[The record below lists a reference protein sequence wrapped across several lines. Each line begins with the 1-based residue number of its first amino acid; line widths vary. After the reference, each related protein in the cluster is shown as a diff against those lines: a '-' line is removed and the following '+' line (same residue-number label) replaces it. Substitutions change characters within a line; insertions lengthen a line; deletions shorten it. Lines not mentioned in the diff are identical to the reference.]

1 MLLFGILKVTW
12 PLAVLTGDRTIKVFY
27 IYIYIYIRTCV
38 SVSPSEKGVAVTTK
52 RRGRITVVAV
62 RRSFTVFIRRS
73 PKPNRI
79 LDACKT

>member
-12 PLAVLTGDRTIKVFY
+12 PLAVLTGDRTIKVFFY
-27 IYIYIYIRTCV
+27 ILYIRTCV

-62 RRSFTVFIRRS
+62 RRGFTVFIRRS